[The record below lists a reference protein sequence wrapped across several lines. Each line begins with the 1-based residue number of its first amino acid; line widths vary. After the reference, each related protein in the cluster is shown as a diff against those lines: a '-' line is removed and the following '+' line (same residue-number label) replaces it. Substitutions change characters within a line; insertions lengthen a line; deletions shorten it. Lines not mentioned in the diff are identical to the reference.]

1 MRYLRRASICIFAV
15 LLCFINC
22 ICAFAAPTGSLQVVN
37 VQSPVI
43 LYRAA
48 DADGELSADFS
59 GAQLE
64 RLGDQNINADNAK
77 LLEKFAKDN
86 AILGQT
92 GAPDGNGCVL
102 FPGLE
107 ESVYLVR
114 STAQPAEFAPFLVC
128 IPTTIAGKTVYDIT
142 ATPKEEIPDET
153 CPETEPTEPEA
164 NIPQTGYVQWPKYL
178 FLGIGIL
185 SIGAGLYELLRGRR
199 TRYE

>member
-22 ICAFAAPTGSLQVVN
+22 IRAFAAPTGSLQVVN

-77 LLEKFAKDN
+77 LLEKFAK
-86 AILGQT
+86 
-92 GAPDGNGCVL
+92 
-102 FPGLE
+102 E
-107 ESVYLVR
+107 VYGVG
-114 STAQPAEFAPFLVC
+114 E
-128 IPTTIAGKTVYDIT
+128 
-142 ATPKEEIPDET
+142 
-153 CPETEPTEPEA
+153 
-164 NIPQTGYVQWPKYL
+164 
-178 FLGIGIL
+178 
-185 SIGAGLYELLRGRR
+185 
-199 TRYE
+199 